1 MVVRALPDW
10 AVLGAPK
17 AGTTTLAAWLTGHP
31 QGFVPPAKEVSYFDL
46 HHALGPAWYATQF
59 AAAAAEQRLGD
70 ATPAYLYSDLALD
83 RLRAAAPDAR
93 LVVLLREPASR
104 VWSHYWFNRALGLEP
119 RSLARALRAERR
131 DPADAPWGLPVGYLA
146 CSRYAER
153 LEAVTARFDR
163 EQLLVLLLDDLRTDP
178 AGVFAAT
185 CRHLGIADD
194 VAPPEEAK
202 VHNAG
207 GQPRSALLQHALM
220 RARAGS
226 WPFDAGPR
234 LTRLN
239 QRPGGYPALPAGLRA
254 ELQAEFA
261 AGNRRLADWLGRPLP
276 EGWVS
281 SLPEGCVS

>member
-1 MVVRALPDW
+1 VRPLPDW

-17 AGTTTLAAWLTGHP
+17 AGTTTLATWLAQHP

-46 HHALGPAWYATQF
+46 HHALGPSWYAAQF
-59 AAAAAEQRLGD
+59 AGAAPGERPGD
-70 ATPAYLYSDLALD
+70 ATPAYLYSDAALD
-83 RLRAAAPDAR
+83 RLQAASPDAR

-104 VWSHYWFNRALGLEP
+104 VWSHYWFNRAMGLEP

-131 DPADAPWGLPVGYLA
+131 DPANAPWGLPVGYLA

-153 LEAVTARFDR
+153 LVAVTERFDR
-163 EQLLVLLLDDLRTDP
+163 EQLLVLMFDDLRADP
-178 AGVFAAT
+178 AGTFAAT

-194 VAPPEEAK
+194 VPPPEGAR

-207 GQPRSALLQHALM
+207 RQPRSALLQHALM
-220 RARAGS
+220 RTRAGS
-226 WPFDAGPR
+226 WPLALGPR

-239 QRPGGYPALPAGLRA
+239 QRPGGYPSLPAPLAA
-254 ELQAEFA
+254 ELHAEFA
-261 AGNRRLADWLGRPLP
+261 EGNRRLAGWLGGPLP

-281 SLPEGCVS
+281 